1 MTASATSLHP
11 IEILRQR
18 YAGKIDRLIEI
29 FSDPAFVKLAALKG
43 EERPQVEIA
52 NFFDEIDTVLL
63 NADLGKYERAFLHR
77 ISSLTCFKIR
87 VYDKNRPQRLW
98 NPLDE
103 DFRAFASRVGRLA
116 CEGSQLPYPPSETII
131 SWLGFL

>member
-18 YAGKIDRLIEI
+18 YAGKIDRLSEI
-29 FSDPAFVKLAALKG
+29 FADPAFVKLAALKD
-43 EERPQVEIA
+43 EERPQVEID
-52 NFFDEIDTVLL
+52 NFFAEIDTALL
-63 NADLGKYERAFLHR
+63 NADLGKYERAFLHC
-77 ISSLTCFKIR
+77 ISNLTCFKIR
-87 VYDKNRPQRLW
+87 VFDKNRPQRLW

-103 DFRAFASRVGRLA
+103 EFPAFASRVGKLA
-116 CEGSQLPYPPSETII
+116 CQGSQLPYPPSETII